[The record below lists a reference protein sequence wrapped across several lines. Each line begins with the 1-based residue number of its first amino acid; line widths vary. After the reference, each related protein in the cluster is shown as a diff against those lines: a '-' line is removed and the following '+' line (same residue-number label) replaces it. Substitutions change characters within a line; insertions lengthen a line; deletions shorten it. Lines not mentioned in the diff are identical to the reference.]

1 MVPAISSR
9 SLDAR
14 GDQLFKII
22 ERSFTD
28 NARVDISS
36 HLRDYYLV
44 QYVYG
49 FHLRGYVYFVQVQR
63 RSHLRTQEELG
74 VHSRISRVCSS
85 DAGFHSYSE
94 ISLEC
99 AGHGARSGVA
109 KTAYLASSSTSSP
122 STSASS
128 STGSSN
134 DVHTLFVS
142 FARDH
147 GSTLCAFPMLELE
160 RKFDENIHLCYNGSV
175 RSRNMDYIAGSL
187 NECPEIGVS
196 FAFFILHLPF
206 KALLLRSWNFVF
218 SISFH
223 MKQLDMDDWTTFR
236 ELFFHAGSP
245 ITKI

>member
-1 MVPAISSR
+1 MSSR
-9 SLDAR
+9 SLDTR
-14 GDQLFKII
+14 SEQLFRII

-49 FHLRGYVYFVQVQR
+49 FHLRGFVYFVQVQK
-63 RSHLRTQEELG
+63 RSHLRTQEEMG

-99 AGHGARSGVA
+99 VDSDLRSMGGVA
-109 KTAYLASSSTSSP
+109 KAAYLTSF
-122 STSASS
+122 
-128 STGSSN
+128 TG
-134 DVHTLFVS
+134 DHHVLFVTFS
-142 FARDH
+142 RDQ
-147 GSTLCAFPMLELE
+147 GASLCAFPMLEIE

-187 NECPEIGVS
+187 NECPEQGVS
-196 FAFFILHLPF
+196 F
-206 KALLLRSWNFVF
+206 
-218 SISFH
+218 
-223 MKQLDMDDWTTFR
+223 
-236 ELFFHAGSP
+236 
-245 ITKI
+245 